1 MNCLICSWKKNDNEN
16 KLLNC
21 FFATQENKFAENKI
35 VYYAISENNLSNMWL
50 AENKIDNENYLI

>member
-1 MNCLICSWKKNDNEN
+1 M
-16 KLLNC
+16 

-35 VYYAISENNLSNMWL
+35 VYYVISENKLSNMWL